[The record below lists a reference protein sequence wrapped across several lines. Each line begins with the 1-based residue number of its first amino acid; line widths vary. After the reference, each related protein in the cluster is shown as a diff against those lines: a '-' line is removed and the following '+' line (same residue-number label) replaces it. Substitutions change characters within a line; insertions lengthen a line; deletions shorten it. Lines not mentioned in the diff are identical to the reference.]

1 MSGAPSVDRC
11 ALLRDMDVIVTR
23 VAPTPHVAAQL
34 LALLPEWF
42 GIESAVQEYVEAAA
56 RLPTYVARLDD
67 QPPVGILLIARHF
80 PEAAELQLMAVHPQ
94 WHRRGI
100 GRRLVATA
108 EADLVA
114 DGVRLLQVKTL
125 GASRADPHYAR
136 TREFYLAVGFLPLE
150 ELTELWPDNPCLL
163 MVKPLQPA

>member
-1 MSGAPSVDRC
+1 MDRC

-23 VAPTPHVAAQL
+23 VAPTPRVAAQL

-56 RLPTYVARLDD
+56 RLPTYVARVDGP
-67 QPPVGILLIARHF
+67 PPVGILLIAPHF
-80 PEAAELQLMAVHPQ
+80 PEAAELHLLAVHPQ

-114 DGVRLLQVKTL
+114 DGVRLRRSRPSARPEPTRTTRAP
-125 GASRADPHYAR
+125 ASSISPWASCHSRS
-136 TREFYLAVGFLPLE
+136 
-150 ELTELWPDNPCLL
+150 
-163 MVKPLQPA
+163 